1 MTKTKPSGPDR
12 APAAEDLQQRI
23 AELEALL
30 AKNQEALRES
40 ESRFKI
46 MTENMSDMIRLTD
59 VSGVNVY
66 VSPSHKKNLGYS
78 PEERTGRSIMEFI
91 HPDDLERVLTVFY
104 TSIANHV
111 PGKAEYRFRH
121 ADGHYLWLETIGD
134 VILDE
139 AGNVAGGIFCS
150 RNITDRKKA
159 EDAARQSEDRF
170 TKAFHSMPAP
180 TMMSTIDE
188 GRYLDVNDSCL
199 AMLGYSREEMT
210 NQTMGTGSIWVDPE
224 KRPPLIKKLLKQ
236 HFLRDELIC
245 LRTRSGDIRSV
256 LWSAELIQFQGRQ
269 VILSLIQ
276 DITERERMAREL
288 NESREQLRALAAN
301 LESLREEERTSL
313 SREIHDEFGQS
324 LTGLKMDLAW
334 LTRRLPQD
342 QELLIEKAKS
352 MQRTIDDNIN
362 LIRNIATRLR
372 PGILDDFGLLAAME
386 WQAADFD
393 HRTGIQCRVTSNVK
407 AIDLNGDKASS
418 LFRVFQEALTNV
430 ARHSQATSVD
440 VDLKKSRHKLT
451 MRIHDNGIGLDEK
464 KLNGRKSLGIL
475 GIRERITLL
484 HGQFIIQGV
493 PGEGTTITISIP
505 V

>member
-1 MTKTKPSGPDR
+1 MKETKPAGPDK
-12 APAAEDLQQRI
+12 APAVEDLQQRV

-30 AKNQEALRES
+30 AENEVALQES
-40 ESRFKI
+40 EARFKI

-59 VSGVNVY
+59 VNGVNIFA
-66 VSPSHKKNLGYS
+66 SPSHKKHLGYS
-78 PEERTGRSIMEFI
+78 PEERTGRSMMEFI
-91 HPDDLERVLTVFY
+91 HPDDLERVLKVFY
-104 TSIANHV
+104 NSVANRI

-134 VILDE
+134 VIYDE
-139 AGNVAGGIFCS
+139 AGNVKGGIFCS
-150 RNITDRKKA
+150 RNITDRKRA

-180 TMMSTIDE
+180 TMMSTIEE
-188 GRYLDVNDSCL
+188 GRYIDVNDSCL
-199 AMLGYSREEMT
+199 SMLGYSREEMT
-210 NQTMGTGSIWVDPE
+210 GEIPGILFIWADPGN
-224 KRPPLIKKLLKQ
+224 RPPLIKKLLK
-236 HFLRDELIC
+236 HGSLRDELIC
-245 LRTRSGDIRSV
+245 LRTKKGDIRSV

-276 DITERERMAREL
+276 DITERERMAKEL
-288 NESREQLRALAAN
+288 QESREQLRALAAN

-334 LTRRLPQD
+334 LTRRLPKDQD
-342 QELLIEKAKS
+342 QLIDKAKS
-352 MQRTIDDNIN
+352 MQKTIDDNIN

-407 AIDLNGDKASS
+407 VIGLNGDKASS

-430 ARHSQATSVD
+430 ARHSQATKVD
-440 VDLKKSRHKLT
+440 VDLKQGRHKLT
-451 MRIHDNGIGLDEK
+451 MKIHDNGIGLDEK

-484 HGQFIIQGV
+484 HGEFIIQGV